1 MASND
6 NDFNFEQEGTTS
18 PDYYIPPPK
27 LTLLQRL
34 TFRNPDKYV
43 EHMKKTLSSYA
54 NGLGRHPTQEEVN
67 IICHVYYKD
76 SQTAAWALPVSG
88 MVAAALTWRGR
99 GTYRFPFF
107 EPQFLRFNPNAFP
120 TATAPLM
127 QGRLANRMWHFTR
140 FIPYFALSTL
150 GVAPLFVSYAS
161 SVAVA
166 TLLRDERLSQFRK
179 DMKAERLVKSQ
190 AAKLPLADLIHQ
202 RQHTISTI
210 RRLEKELAKTPT
222 EEEISAQS
230 DDPDKTESLI
240 QSRRLRVAEGQRMI
254 EEMRRILAHINEL
267 IEKRSGSDGD
277 DASAQNK
284 DYEALS
290 ASSSAGVYTLPMEP
304 NRAPPISYSREPP
317 SAEGRSGWGLGQK
330 GSPSQQ
336 DSSSSYSSASDDL
349 DIDDASPLAPAVRSQ
364 SSDQSSGSG
373 SAWDR
378 VRQASKQPSRASRAS
393 DGAQAQQSESDAYY
407 TYDAVDK
414 EKNMEK
420 DKAQAEFDAM
430 IEKERRS
437 GKGQGYEQ
445 NSRW

>member
-1 MASND
+1 MTSND
-6 NDFNFEQEGTTS
+6 DDFDFEQD

-34 TFRNPDKYV
+34 TFRNPDRYV
-43 EHMKKTLSSYA
+43 ESVRRNLGAYSK
-54 NGLGRHPTQEEVN
+54 GLGRHPTQEEVN
-67 IICHVYYKD
+67 VICHIFYKD
-76 SQTAAWALPVSG
+76 AQTVAWALPVSG

-107 EPQFLRFNPNAFP
+107 QPTLSRFNPSVFP

-150 GVAPLFVSYAS
+150 CFSPLFFSYAS

-166 TLLRDERLSQFRK
+166 TIVRDERLNQFRQ

-190 AAKLPLADLIHQ
+190 AAKLPLADLIRQ

-210 RRLEKELAKTPT
+210 RSMETNLAKTPT
-222 EEEISAQS
+222 EEEIFAQS

-240 QSRRLRVAEGQRMI
+240 QSRRLRLAEGQRMI
-254 EEMRRILAHINEL
+254 EELRRILAHINEL

-277 DASAQNK
+277 EASAQNK

-290 ASSSAGVYTLPMEP
+290 DSSSAGVYTLPMEP

-317 SAEGRSGWGLGQK
+317 SSERRSGWGLGQK
-330 GSPSQQ
+330 GSLSQQ
-336 DSSSSYSSASDDL
+336 DSSSSSYSSASDDL

-364 SSDQSSGSG
+364 SSGQSSGSG

-378 VRQASKQPSRASRAS
+378 VRQASKQPSQASG
-393 DGAQAQQSESDAYY
+393 GAQAQQSESDAYY

-414 EKNMEK
+414 EKNTEK

-430 IEKERRS
+430 IEKERRG
-437 GKGQGYEQ
+437 GK
-445 NSRW
+445 